1 MPPSPAVT
9 AACSGADLTAATGQS
24 VRRSGRTDSRRLPT
38 RTAASPAGPAA
49 GDPGNPGH
57 DDDLLTISEVTAW
70 LRVSRT
76 TFYRWRLTGAGLAVV
91 RLPGGGVRIRR
102 SDLHRWLRSR
112 LEQLPE
118 ENTDR

>member
-1 MPPSPAVT
+1 MT
-9 AACSGADLTAATGQS
+9 AGTGQS
-24 VRRSGRTDSRRLPT
+24 VRRTGRTDSRRRRT
-38 RTAASPAGPAA
+38 RTAAAPVGPAA
-49 GDPGNPGH
+49 GDPGGPGH

-76 TFYRWRLTGAGLAVV
+76 TFYRWRLAGAGLAVV

-102 SDLHRWLRSR
+102 SDLHRWLRAR
-112 LEQLPE
+112 LEQQAE